1 MQRVLDRLD
10 GFFIQPY
17 LLFDDWHRSEDGSFR
32 IDDRRRDTYQACM
45 NSLFL
50 STSGIQTFTELKSPE
65 RIDERYLL
73 VWGTLQAFTLQQD
86 AVCSLEKL
94 FVERKNRVRHAKKY
108 KAWNTLRFLRS
119 SAGHPTGKESR
130 SSIATIAM
138 RKDEWGV
145 KIKFRGEFVDVH
157 SLILQQLPAYEA
169 EVLEALEPIAEGMKQ
184 SAEALAEA
192 YRLRFGYSLG

>member
-1 MQRVLDRLD
+1 MARQTSKTVIMQRVLDRLE

-50 STSGIQTFTELKSPE
+50 STSCIQTFTELKSPE

-94 FVERKNRVRHAKKY
+94 FVERK
-108 KAWNTLRFLRS
+108 
-119 SAGHPTGKESR
+119 TG
-130 SSIATIAM
+130 
-138 RKDEWGV
+138 
-145 KIKFRGEFVDVH
+145 
-157 SLILQQLPAYEA
+157 
-169 EVLEALEPIAEGMKQ
+169 
-184 SAEALAEA
+184 
-192 YRLRFGYSLG
+192 